1 MNLFKRHDKSDERKH
16 PVFQYVEMA
25 SAAGY
30 LTTKSSL
37 GGRKSKPR
45 SYVPQTKPLAIILE
59 SEEVSKHRHAQA
71 GQVIYRDEDYV
82 PAVHEMVSA
91 ARIESEAQ
99 EGTVLTTIPARTIIQ
114 SENMPIG
121 ETTGL
126 NIVSIKDDL
135 NRIYGEMD
143 DAAPIIPAE

>member
-1 MNLFKRHDKSDERKH
+1 
-16 PVFQYVEMA
+16 
-25 SAAGY
+25 
-30 LTTKSSL
+30 
-37 GGRKSKPR
+37 
-45 SYVPQTKPLAIILE
+45 
-59 SEEVSKHRHAQA
+59 
-71 GQVIYRDEDYV
+71 
-82 PAVHEMVSA
+82 MVSA